1 MKRSHIIPALL
12 ATLLLSVSAITQA
25 QAQTQTAPL
34 TREQVKMDRDT
45 FLSMFR
51 WNEST
56 SDWVLKDGMAPPKG
70 VKSREEIKAMRD
82 EFLSM
87 NYWDE
92 LSSQFLPVKGGKPR
106 EMSKLTRDQVKM
118 ETEMF
123 LQTHRFE
130 ESTSTWVAKAPAKK
144 KG

>member
-1 MKRSHIIPALL
+1 MKASTTLSIVLASLL
-12 ATLLLSVSAITQA
+12 VSVAGATHA
-25 QAQTQTAPL
+25 QGL
-34 TREQVKMDRDT
+34 TREEVKMDRDT

-92 LSSQFLPVKGGKPR
+92 SSSQFLPVKGGKPR
-106 EMSKLTRDQVKM
+106 EMSNLSRSQVKM

-123 LQTHRFE
+123 LQTHRFD
-130 ESTSTWVAKAPAKK
+130 ESTSTWVAKPAKK
-144 KG
+144 KS

>member
-1 MKRSHIIPALL
+1 MKASTTLSIVLASLL
-12 ATLLLSVSAITQA
+12 VSVAGATHA
-25 QAQTQTAPL
+25 QGL
-34 TREQVKMDRDT
+34 TREEVKMDRDT

-70 VKSREEIKAMRD
+70 VKSREEVKMMRD

-92 LSSQFLPVKGGKPR
+92 SSSQFLPVKGGKPR
-106 EMSKLTRDQVKM
+106 EMSKLSRSQVKM

-123 LQTHRFE
+123 LSTHRFD
-130 ESTSTWVAKAPAKK
+130 ESTSTWVAKPAKK
-144 KG
+144 KS